1 MNENK
6 MKTGIICH
14 ECKHENRNHGLKHG
28 MDVKL
33 KTVESC
39 FETFNRKQLKTFQR
53 KNVRLKTEKLKT
65 FHGNEKQKHCKN

>member
-6 MKTGIICH
+6 MKIGIICH
-14 ECKHENRNHGLKHG
+14 ECKHENRNYGLKHG

-39 FETFNRKQLKTFQR
+39 FETFNRKQLETFQMKM
-53 KNVRLKTEKLKT
+53 KNVRLKTEKI
-65 FHGNEKQKHCKN
+65 GNFFLWE

>member
-1 MNENK
+1 MNGNK

-39 FETFNRKQLKTFQR
+39 FETLNKKQLETFQM
-53 KNVRLKTEKLKT
+53 KNVRLKTEK
-65 FHGNEKQKHCKN
+65 NEKIVGE

>member
-39 FETFNRKQLKTFQR
+39 FETFNRKQLETFQMKM
-53 KNVRLKTEKLKT
+53 KNVRLKTEK
-65 FHGNEKQKHCKN
+65 NENFLWE